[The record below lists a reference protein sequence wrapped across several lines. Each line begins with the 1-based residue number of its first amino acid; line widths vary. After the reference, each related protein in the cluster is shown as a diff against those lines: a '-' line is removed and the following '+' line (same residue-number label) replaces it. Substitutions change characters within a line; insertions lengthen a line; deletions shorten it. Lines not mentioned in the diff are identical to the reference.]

1 MDVRAN
7 WWTERWLKLWVSL
20 SFYLSPSPS
29 LCVSLPLS
37 HYLSIHPSINLP
49 TNLSTY
55 LPTYLSIYPS
65 IYLSIWKLRDFL
77 QKCLQPSHTCHHFE
91 TAAKPTRLTHFW
103 QSAESIALATINA
116 PWTSK
121 TWSEDVEFYHF
132 DLQKRFTPQPRA
144 LFAGLNFEKL
154 FRPWGAFTILTSK
167 SVSRHIRFVN
177 NVNFQKCS
185 KAVVLFTIWLR
196 NVLRATAACA
206 FCRAQLP
213 KVFQSCSAF
222 YNLTS
227 KCASCHSRVRFL
239 QGSTS
244 KSAPK
249 LRCFLQFDFETCFA
263 PQRRAIF
270 DLSYDQMAP
279 PAALLSLY
287 FATLRSR
294 KTLEKHSVSRLSTF
308 SRALSF
314 FIRPGSS
321 LIFFL
326 HLSSCFLFSYFL
338 SSSFLFSD
346 YLWLFPP
353 LLLHLSIW
361 SEVWLP
367 NFFRLVLLEWIVGFL
382 CLGGSMWNK
391 QKSRKS

>member
-1 MDVRAN
+1 MCFVPR
-7 WWTERWLKLWVSL
+7 
-20 SFYLSPSPS
+20 
-29 LCVSLPLS
+29 
-37 HYLSIHPSINLP
+37 
-49 TNLSTY
+49 
-55 LPTYLSIYPS
+55 
-65 IYLSIWKLRDFL
+65 
-77 QKCLQPSHTCHHFE
+77 
-91 TAAKPTRLTHFW
+91 
-103 QSAESIALATINA
+103 
-116 PWTSK
+116 
-121 TWSEDVEFYHF
+121 
-132 DLQKRFTPQPRA
+132 PRA
-144 LFAGLNFEKL
+144 LFAGLNF
-154 FRPWGAFTILTSK
+154 
-167 SVSRHIRFVN
+167 
-177 NVNFQKCS
+177 
-185 KAVVLFTIWLR
+185 
-196 NVLRATAACA
+196 
-206 FCRAQLP
+206 
-213 KVFQSCSAF
+213 
-222 YNLTS
+222 
-227 KCASCHSRVRFL
+227 
-239 QGSTS
+239 
-244 KSAPK
+244 
-249 LRCFLQFDFETCFA
+249 RCFSQFDFETCFA

-391 QKSRKS
+391 QKSRKSWIILEKVIATP